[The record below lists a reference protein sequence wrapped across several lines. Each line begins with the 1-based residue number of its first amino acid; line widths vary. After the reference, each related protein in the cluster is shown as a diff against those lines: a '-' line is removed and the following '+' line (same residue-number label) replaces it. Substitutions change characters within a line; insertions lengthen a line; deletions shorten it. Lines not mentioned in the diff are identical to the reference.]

1 MADTSILIP
10 GSQNDQSSEQIQ
22 PITDYL
28 RAANRLSEFDDELSK
43 QQARYNLDAVGNEEL
58 DTLLNDYYTKAE
70 TQSQISSTVAVE
82 LAKNTAALRAQLTA
96 ILNDYVKTDGS
107 TPFIARQKGQIPTED
122 NDLATKKYVDGQITS
137 LNQKDT
143 ALEQSLVDIDNK
155 FNQYMKLS
163 DTYLKSQLYTKAEI
177 NSNLKNYV
185 KSDGSVP
192 FTKPQ
197 LGVDPTTSS
206 HLVTKRYADNLLE
219 VHLLEPDPHN
229 FISILDSRL
238 SSYAK
243 KDDTYTKSQTY
254 SRSQVDSVVNNLVNS
269 SIDSNIH
276 DYIDPI
282 NNTLDTIER
291 SNYVKADGTVAF
303 EAPISGIDAISE
315 DQLVTY
321 RQLLNATD
329 TSEANLVW
337 HTSGPIEST
346 VGHMEDNSEVPET
359 MTFQE
364 VCDSIFYGKTISITH
379 PDYVTIGNTLPVT
392 LCIHGSLALLNYA
405 ELYQNGEVIEVLEKD
420 NFEDGCVTID
430 SLPISEDTEFIFKV
444 YYTNDAT
451 HQVSSTV
458 KCYLPVFVGLLPKW
472 KPGATITMDYLKE
485 LEIEDV
491 NGTQN
496 RFLKYGDNLTTITF
510 KYQFEDPEL
519 RQPFVVVPQTYPALY
534 SMTTQ
539 TQSFGIDAFE
549 VIDQIPLQVEGIE
562 NGVIFTIYI
571 YRQALSSLNQEITF
585 NFNKE

>member
-1 MADTSILIP
+1 MADKSILTP
-10 GSQNDQSSEQIQ
+10 GSQNDQSTEQIQ

-28 RAANRLSEFDDELSK
+28 IRSNRLSEFDDDLSK
-43 QQARYNLDAVGNEEL
+43 QQVRYNIDAVGNEEL
-58 DTLLNDYYTKAE
+58 ETILDNYYTKVE
-70 TQSQISSTVAVE
+70 SQSQISNTLAVE
-82 LAKNTAALRAQLTA
+82 LSRRNYITGSQVST
-96 ILNDYVKTDGS
+96 ILDDYVKLDGS
-107 TPFIARQKGQIPTED
+107 TRFQGRQKGQTPVED
-122 NDLATKKYVDGQITS
+122 NDLTTKKYVDDQINN
-137 LNQKDT
+137 LKQKDT
-143 ALEQSLVDIDNK
+143 ALDQSLVDIENK
-155 FNQYMKLS
+155 FNQYTKLS

-177 NSNLKNYV
+177 NSQLKNYV

-197 LGVDPTTSS
+197 VGIDPTTSS
-206 HLVTKRYADNLLE
+206 HLATKRYVDNELN

-229 FISILDSRL
+229 FLSVLDSRL

-243 KDDTYTKSQTY
+243 KNDTYTKTQTY
-254 SRSQVDSVVNNLVNS
+254 SRTQVDSLVNKLVES
-269 SIDSNIH
+269 SIDSNIR

-303 EAPISGIDAISE
+303 EAPVSGIDAVSE

-321 RQLLNATD
+321 RQLLASIGNQET
-329 TSEANLVW
+329 EFLW

-364 VCDSIFYGKTISITH
+364 VCDSIFYGKTISINH
-379 PDYVTIGNTLPVT
+379 PDYVTIGNSLPIT
-392 LCIHGSLALLNYA
+392 LCIHGSLALLDYA
-405 ELYQNGEVIEVLEKD
+405 ELYQNGQVVQVLNKD
-420 NFEDGCVTID
+420 NFKDGCVEID

-444 YYTNDAT
+444 YYTNNSS
-451 HQVSSTV
+451 HQISSTV

-472 KPGATITMDYLKE
+472 KPGNTVTMDYLKE
-485 LEIEDV
+485 LETEDV
-491 NGTQN
+491 AGTQN

-519 RQPFVVVPQTYPALY
+519 RQPFVVVPETYPTLE
-534 SMTTQ
+534 SMSTQ

-549 VIDQIPLQVEGIE
+549 VISHIPLQVEGIE
-562 NGVIFTIYI
+562 NGVVFTIYI
-571 YRQALSSLNQEITF
+571 YKQALSSLNQEVTF